1 MRKKSDFS
9 DVNNNGIFECSV
21 SKTEQEKTNRM
32 IPREKYIQIVT
43 EATGKEK
50 KEVAA
55 GYEAMMRKVS
65 TMAKKFD
72 DVPTAY
78 LTISI
83 TVDEL
88 AKHWNEYSDDFK
100 SRQCKKISTPKY
112 ADDFR
117 AYMDAYASDF

>member
-1 MRKKSDFS
+1 MRKKNDFS

-100 SRQCKKISTPKY
+100 SRQCKKI
-112 ADDFR
+112 
-117 AYMDAYASDF
+117 

>member
-1 MRKKSDFS
+1 MRKKNDFS

-78 LTISI
+78 LTIVSG
-83 TVDEL
+83 
-88 AKHWNEYSDDFK
+88 K
-100 SRQCKKISTPKY
+100 
-112 ADDFR
+112 
-117 AYMDAYASDF
+117 

>member
-1 MRKKSDFS
+1 
-9 DVNNNGIFECSV
+9 
-21 SKTEQEKTNRM
+21 M